1 MSDAGA
7 KADSNA
13 EAVLIRARARAR
25 ANTAVPVA
33 AQPEPSQDPG
43 VGSALLEGAKQGATL
58 GFADEL
64 GGVMGAGAELQ
75 SRSPTLGAI
84 ASSLSPLAGPV
95 GSVFNAGILSS
106 RATDA
111 APTEEA
117 DGTFSAL
124 IQRYR
129 RERDA
134 NRAPLA
140 AATEAHPVAK
150 AAGEIGAGMLL
161 PGPGKA
167 PPLATVASRAKTF
180 GKYGAATGGA
190 IGAGASEADL
200 TKGEVLP
207 FLADAAKGLAA
218 GGALGSVMGPATELA
233 VARLLKPWASR
244 AAEQKAVD
252 AVTPTAG
259 LANRLRRMGVVTDE
273 QTGAMGRDIL
283 DRGILKPL
291 GTANSA
297 QARNAAQMEAAG
309 AAIGDITAAG
319 DAAAKLDPSRKYN
332 PALGQLAAGRG
343 VDKTA
348 FTPAMKD
355 VAPPIKEM
363 LQRRIAGK
371 VGEPIPVG
379 SDSFVNAWQNK
390 SQLQE
395 ALKPD
400 EISTLEDKVLRGGVR
415 SYRDDLIAQLEQAVG
430 PDEVDKLIKAA
441 KTYGN
446 AAKID
451 DLLAEA
457 VSRQRQRAAVG
468 LLDFQAG
475 SQLGD
480 AAKALGAPGLS
491 PVMSGVSSLMRGRVD
506 STLATGL
513 NSIGRGG
520 PTSLSQMGAKTSAPA
535 FDALAQ
541 YFGRKPQ
548 SQEEAADTHFI
559 EGQTNAGWQEKNK
572 PR

>member
-7 KADSNA
+7 KADANA

-25 ANTAVPVA
+25 ASAAPPVA
-33 AQPEPSQDPG
+33 MPEPAQDPG
-43 VGSALLEGAKQGATL
+43 AGSAVLEGVKQGATL

-64 GGVMGAGAELQ
+64 GGVMGAGAELG
-75 SRSPTLGAI
+75 SRSPTLGAV

-106 RATDA
+106 RATGA
-111 APTEEA
+111 APTEDA

-140 AATEAHPVAK
+140 DATEAHPLAK
-150 AAGEIGAGMLL
+150 AVGEIGGGLLL

-167 PPLATVASRAKTF
+167 PPMATIASRARTF
-180 GKYGAATGGA
+180 GKYGATTGGA

-207 FLADAAKGLAA
+207 FLADTAKGLAA
-218 GGALGSVMGPATELA
+218 GGALGSVMGPVTEYT
-233 VARLLKPWASR
+233 VARLVKPWASR

-259 LANRLRRMGVVTDE
+259 LANRLRRMGVVTDAE
-273 QTGAMGRDIL
+273 TGAMGRDIL
-283 DRGILKPL
+283 DRGVLKPL
-291 GTANSA
+291 GTARGA
-297 QARNAAQMEAAG
+297 LGRNTAQMEAAG
-309 AAIGDITAAG
+309 SQIGDITRAG
-319 DAAAKLDPSRKYN
+319 DAAAKLDPARKYN
-332 PALGQLAAGRG
+332 PALGQLAVGRA
-343 VDKTA
+343 VDVA
-348 FTPAMKD
+348 ADTPATKIEAD
-355 VAPPIKEM
+355 AIKKA
-363 LQRRIAGK
+363 LQERIAGR
-371 VGEPIPVG
+371 VGESIPDG
-379 SDSFVNAWQNK
+379 SDSFVNAWKNK
-390 SQLQE
+390 SQLQKS
-395 ALKPD
+395 LKPD
-400 EISTLEDKVLRGGVR
+400 ELSDLGDNLYRAGVR
-415 SYRDDLIAQLEQAVG
+415 GYRNDQLAQLEQAIG
-430 PDEVDKLIKAA
+430 PDEVDRLREAA

-446 AAKID
+446 AAKIK
-451 DLLAEA
+451 DLLQEA

-491 PVMSGVSSLMRGRVD
+491 PVMSGLSSLMRGRID

-520 PTSLSQMGAKTSAPA
+520 PSSLSQVGAKTSAPA
-535 FDALAQ
+535 YSALAE

-572 PR
+572 AR